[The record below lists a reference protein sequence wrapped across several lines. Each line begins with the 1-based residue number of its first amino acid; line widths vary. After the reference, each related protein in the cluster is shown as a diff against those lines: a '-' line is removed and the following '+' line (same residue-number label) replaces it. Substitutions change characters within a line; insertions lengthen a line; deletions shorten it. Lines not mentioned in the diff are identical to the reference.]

1 MKIGAIAES
10 FNKPYKEAIES
21 IAALKLDGVQMYADT
36 KIVHVGMMVKDIKE
50 VKKIIDG
57 EMDEYPEAAFLNAGT
72 IDDVIEKAK
81 QLENE

>member
-1 MKIGAIAES
+1 MKL
-10 FNKPYKEAIES
+10 F
-21 IAALKLDGVQMYADT
+21 LDLV
-36 KIVHVGMMVKDIKE
+36 
-50 VKKIIDG
+50 